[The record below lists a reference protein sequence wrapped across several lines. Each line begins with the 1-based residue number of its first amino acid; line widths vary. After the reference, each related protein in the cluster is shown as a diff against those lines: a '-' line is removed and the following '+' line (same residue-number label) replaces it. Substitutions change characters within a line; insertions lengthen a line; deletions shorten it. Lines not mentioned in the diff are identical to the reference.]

1 MNTKGLLIAASLS
14 MMALTGCAGAN
25 TSVSDGSEKLM
36 TIGSKTYTKQD
47 EYQLIKRVNGPALTL
62 QATQQLIFDE
72 EVGKTDEIMEQAE
85 GMYNT
90 YAASS
95 DDFEAQLKSYGYE
108 NKEDYINNV
117 LVPSVQSTE
126 LTKKYFTDCQAAI
139 DEEFKPVKVEIIQCD
154 SEDNA
159 SKAQEAMKNG
169 EKGSEVAEQYA
180 ATGAAYMG
188 NAQIITKD
196 NTALPARLVNTLSET
211 TASGVL
217 DEIFSDDTSTDDKSY
232 YAVNIVSTDYTE
244 NLDDIITALSSNSE
258 VQTDCTVYY
267 LSKYGFE
274 VHDQYIFDYWK
285 VMNPE
290 YLVTR
295 PDLAE
300 TAENDN

>member
-1 MNTKGLLIAASLS
+1 MKQKLLIAAAIS

-25 TSVSDGSEKLM
+25 TNVADGSEKLM
-36 TIGSKTYTKQD
+36 TIGNKTYTKND

-62 QATQQLIFDE
+62 QAAQQLIFNE
-72 EVGKTDEIMEQAE
+72 EVGTTDEIMEQAE

-90 YAASS
+90 YASS
-95 DDFEAQLKSYGYE
+95 SEDFEEQLKSYGY
-108 NKEDYINNV
+108 KDKDDYINNV
-117 LVPSVQSTE
+117 LIPSVQSTE
-126 LTKKYFTDCQAAI
+126 LTKKYFTECQAAI
-139 DEEFKPVKVEIIQCD
+139 EEEFKPVKVEIVQTD

-159 SKAQEAMKNG
+159 AKAQEAMRNG
-169 EKGSEVAEQYA
+169 EAGSEVAEQYA
-180 ATGAAYMG
+180 SSGAAYMG

-232 YAVNIVSTDYTE
+232 YAVNIVSADYTE
-244 NLDDIITALSSNSE
+244 NLVDIITALSSNSE
-258 VQTDCTVYY
+258 VSTDCTVFY
-267 LSKYGFE
+267 LTKYGFE

-285 VMNPE
+285 ALNPE

-300 TAENDN
+300 TADSTN